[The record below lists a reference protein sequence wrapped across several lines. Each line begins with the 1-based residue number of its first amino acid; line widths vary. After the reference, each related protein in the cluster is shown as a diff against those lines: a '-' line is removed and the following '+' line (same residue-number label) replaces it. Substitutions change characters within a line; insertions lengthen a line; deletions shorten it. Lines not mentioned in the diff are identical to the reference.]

1 MQEEKKISIPLII
14 GGLVLVIIVGAGGIL
29 IAVNQANSANNATT
43 GQQIESI
50 PNVADTIGTTTTT
63 TPPVA
68 VNTTYKNGTYTA
80 SGSYIS
86 PGGDQSIDVNLTIA
100 NDTIT
105 AVTVTPRASDEESAR
120 YQSKFASG
128 ISSAVVGKKLS
139 ATSVGRVNGSSL
151 TGTGFNSALARI
163 KSQAQA

>member
-29 IAVNQANSANNATT
+29 IAINQISPSTNNTATT
-43 GQQIESI
+43 
-50 PNVADTIGTTTTT
+50 PTTVVPTTIASTPTTTTT
-63 TPPVA
+63 TPTTTTA
-68 VNTTYKNGTYTA
+68 TYKDGTYT
-80 SGSYIS
+80 STGSYMS
-86 PGGDQSIDVNLTIA
+86 PAGDESIGVSVTIV

-105 AVTVTPRASDEESAR
+105 AVKVTPEATDEESAR
-120 YQSKFASG
+120 YQSRFASG
-128 ISSAVVGKKLS
+128 ISAAIVGKKLS